1 MNTQVL
7 FKIDKKLKER
17 AMKKAQ
23 EEGVS
28 FTSVLKFATKAY
40 VDGDLTVSLIPTE
53 RFNEKTRKELAR
65 SLADVKAGKNI
76 SPVFDS
82 VEESLNWL
90 KS

>member
-53 RFNEKTRKELAR
+53 QFNKKTRKELTQ